1 MPAIGTPSTWA
12 RVLAVS
18 TPTRSPVNSPGP
30 TPTATPPTRC
40 RSSPD
45 HARSCS
51 RAGVTD
57 SWRARPAIDTLAR
70 ISMSLPMAT
79 LVCGVDVSI
88 PRTITA
94 RRSTGASTLSR
105 RSHRSIQ
112 AGPPGV
118 STSRRASSSLPPVS
132 SIVT

>member
-1 MPAIGTPSTWA
+1 MPTIGTPSTWA
-12 RVLAVS
+12 RVFAVS

-30 TPTATPPTRC
+30 TPTATPPIRC

-57 SWRARPAIDTLAR
+57 SWRDRPAIDTLRQDLDVAPDGHAR
-70 ISMSLPMAT
+70 LRRGRVDPEDDHGAT
-79 LVCGVDVSI
+79 LH
-88 PRTITA
+88 
-94 RRSTGASTLSR
+94 GASTLSR
-105 RSHRSIQ
+105 RSHRSIH